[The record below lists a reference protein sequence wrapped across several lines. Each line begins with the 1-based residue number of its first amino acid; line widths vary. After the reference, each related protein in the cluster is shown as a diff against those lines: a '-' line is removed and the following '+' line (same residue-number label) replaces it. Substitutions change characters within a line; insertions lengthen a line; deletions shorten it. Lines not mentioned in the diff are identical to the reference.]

1 MSAAMPH
8 APTRAFNSLV
18 THSWNRLALV
28 YNIPLM
34 QRVAYRP
41 PQDEIIAQLR
51 QEDVRRVADVG
62 CGTGIL
68 ASRIQQD
75 LKPEVVFGCDASAGM
90 LRQAKA
96 RSGAVNWLN
105 RRAEDL
111 GLPDGAVDAVVSTHA
126 FHFFDHPAALAE
138 FHRILSPGGLLAIV
152 LINPRHRFAQ
162 LLQPTPIQSVAYF
175 PPPDEMRLLVE
186 AAGFRVTEQRAV
198 RRPVPNPLVPDV
210 LTVARRA

>member
-1 MSAAMPH
+1 MSAAMSH
-8 APTRAFNSLV
+8 APTRTFNSLV
-18 THSWNRLALV
+18 THGWNRLARV

-41 PQDEIIAQLR
+41 PQDEIIGQLR
-51 QEDVRRVADVG
+51 QHDIRRIADVG

-75 LKPEVVFGCDASAGM
+75 LKPDSVYGCDASVGM

-96 RSGAVNWLN
+96 RSSSVNWVN

-111 GLPDGAVDAVVSTHA
+111 GLPDAAVDAVVSTHA

-162 LLQPTPIQSVAYF
+162 LLQPTSLQNVAHF
-175 PPPDEMRLLVE
+175 PSPDAMRSLVE
-186 AAGFRVTEQRAV
+186 AAGFRITEQRAV
-198 RRPVPNPLVPDV
+198 HRPLPAPFVPDV
-210 LTVARRA
+210 LTVARRV

>member
-18 THSWNRLALV
+18 THGWNRLARV
-28 YNIPLM
+28 YNIPLV

-51 QEDVRRVADVG
+51 QDDVRRVADVG

-68 ASRIQQD
+68 ASRIHQD
-75 LKPEVVFGCDASAGM
+75 LKPDVVFGCDASVGM

-96 RSGAVNWLN
+96 RSGEVNW
-105 RRAEDL
+105 
-111 GLPDGAVDAVVSTHA
+111 
-126 FHFFDHPAALAE
+126 
-138 FHRILSPGGLLAIV
+138 
-152 LINPRHRFAQ
+152 
-162 LLQPTPIQSVAYF
+162 AYF
-175 PPPDEMRLLVE
+175 PPTDEMRLLVE

>member
-8 APTRAFNSLV
+8 APTRAFNNLV
-18 THSWNRLALV
+18 THGWNRLARV
-28 YNIPLM
+28 YNIPLV

-51 QEDVRRVADVG
+51 QADIRRVADVG

-75 LKPEVVFGCDASAGM
+75 LTPELVYGCDASVGM

-96 RSGAVNWLN
+96 RSGQVNWLN
-105 RRAEDL
+105 GRAENL

-126 FHFFDHPAALAE
+126 FHFFDHPAALEE

-162 LLQPTPIQSVAYF
+162 LLQPTPIQGVAYF
-175 PPPDEMRLLVE
+175 PSPDEMRLLVE
-186 AAGFRVTEQRAV
+186 AAGFRVTEQRPV
-198 RRPVPNPLVPDV
+198 HRPVPAVLVPDV

>member
-18 THSWNRLALV
+18 THGWNRLARV
-28 YNIPLM
+28 YNIPLV

-41 PQDEIIAQLR
+41 PQDEIIGQLR
-51 QEDVRRVADVG
+51 QGDIRRIADVG

-75 LKPEVVFGCDASAGM
+75 LKPEMIYGCDASVGM

-96 RSGAVNWLN
+96 RSGEVNWLN

-111 GLPDGAVDAVVSTHA
+111 GLPEGAVDAVVSTHA

-162 LLQPTPIQSVAYF
+162 LLQPTPIQNVAYF
-175 PPPDEMRLLVE
+175 PSPDAMRLLVE
-186 AAGFRVTEQRAV
+186 EAGFRVTEQRAV
-198 RRPVPNPLVPDV
+198 RRPLPAPLVPDV